1 MAGLRHNSPITTHTQ
16 VASMSANPNAPRT
29 NALINLF
36 MAHPESVDEGYFEHM
51 RFAAT
56 FGFWLALA
64 AGAAF
69 IHAILPFACE
79 KTASSIIKRL
89 HAKIVNRGAQPQ

>member
-1 MAGLRHNSPITTHTQ
+1 
-16 VASMSANPNAPRT
+16 MSANPEASHT
-29 NALINLF
+29 NPVYNLF

-69 IHAILPFACE
+69 AHAILPFACE
-79 KTASSIIKRL
+79 KTASNIIKRL
-89 HAKIVNRGAQPQ
+89 HAKIVNRGVLPH

>member
-1 MAGLRHNSPITTHTQ
+1 
-16 VASMSANPNAPRT
+16 MSSNPEAPRS
-29 NALINLF
+29 NAVINLF
-36 MAHPESVDEGYFEHM
+36 TAHPQSVDEGYLEHM

-69 IHAILPFACE
+69 VHAILPFACE
-79 KTASSIIKRL
+79 KTASNIIKRL
-89 HAKIVNRGAQPQ
+89 HAKIVNRGVQPQ